1 MTKIRQNDN
10 KTNVFFKKKFVTFC
24 YTNNISGVFMT
35 YNEAKEMIMEMYPGR
50 LYVGKKEV
58 CTLLGLSIPTLDR
71 QLKKDSSLAKV
82 AKKES
87 RRVLFPVPDL
97 ARVLADEN

>member
-1 MTKIRQNDN
+1 
-10 KTNVFFKKKFVTFC
+10 
-24 YTNNISGVFMT
+24 MT
-35 YNEAKEMIMEMYPGR
+35 YQEAKEMIMGMYPGR

-58 CTLLGLSIPTLDR
+58 CTLLGLSITTLDR
-71 QLKKDSSLAKV
+71 QLKKDSDLAKV
-82 AKKES
+82 AKKER

>member
-1 MTKIRQNDN
+1 
-10 KTNVFFKKKFVTFC
+10 
-24 YTNNISGVFMT
+24 MT
-35 YNEAKEMIMEMYPGR
+35 YQETKEMIMAMYPGR

-58 CTLLGLSIPTLDR
+58 CTLLGLSLPTLDR
-71 QLKKDSSLAKV
+71 QLKGDSDLAKV
-82 AKKES
+82 AIRDR